1 LIIDD
6 YRLFGKGPS
15 STQGEDWSDITE
27 EKITAM
33 AQRSFCKRMGIEFI
47 DIIVINNSIR
57 K

>member
-1 LIIDD
+1 MLT
-6 YRLFGKGPS
+6 GCTVGWA
-15 STQGEDWSDITE
+15 TTITE

-33 AQRSFCKRMGIEFI
+33 AQSSFCKRMGIEFI